1 MQRAWPSG
9 SELEGEAA
17 GEAGAGPQ
25 GSWVTCPEGTSL
37 SSTGTKLWGL
47 ADGMEDRIEGDTV
60 EQMDQRN

>member
-1 MQRAWPSG
+1 MK
-9 SELEGEAA
+9 GEAA
-17 GEAGAGPQ
+17 GEAGAGPR

-47 ADGMEDRIEGDTV
+47 ADGMEDGIEGDTV